1 MLWLCLWRRPWR
13 LLGLPGIALGLI
25 LVPLTIDR
33 PDVLVAPDGKAV
45 AVRDRS
51 GTLRISGARAGSY
64 AVQQFFD
71 EEGGPPTDAVALREG
86 MRCDAAACL
95 LSGSEGDI
103 VSHVLDPLAFSE
115 DCARSAIIVTTLA
128 APAGCAAPLVI
139 DAPKLA
145 RFGAHAIWIDR
156 TDGTPRFR
164 IATDRSATPRP
175 WQAGSNPLP

>member
-1 MLWLCLWRRPWR
+1 
-13 LLGLPGIALGLI
+13 LGVPAIALGLI

-33 PDVLVAPDGKAV
+33 PDILVAPDGSAV

-51 GTLRISGARAGSY
+51 GTLRISGTRAGSY

-71 EEGGPPTDAVALREG
+71 EEGGPPADAAALREG
-86 MRCDAAACL
+86 TQCDAAACL
-95 LSGSEGDI
+95 LSGSQGDT

-115 DCARSAIIVTTLA
+115 DCARSAIIVTKLA
-128 APAGCAAPLVI
+128 APTGCAAPLVI
-139 DAPKLA
+139 DAPQLA

-156 TDGTPRFR
+156 TDETPRFR

-175 WQAGSNPLP
+175 WQAGAAPFP